1 MTATNAPK
9 HKHEKAAGKPRGP
22 AAIDFKVK
30 DLQLAD
36 FGRKEIQ
43 LAEVEMPGL
52 RRSATSSARS
62 SRSRARASRARCT

>member
-9 HKHEKAAGKPRGP
+9 TKTPKSKVLAAT
-22 AAIDFKVK
+22 DFKVR
-30 DLQLAD
+30 DLSQAE

-52 RRSATSSARS
+52 IAIRDEYRKKQPLKGEIG
-62 SRSRARASRARCT
+62 RAHV